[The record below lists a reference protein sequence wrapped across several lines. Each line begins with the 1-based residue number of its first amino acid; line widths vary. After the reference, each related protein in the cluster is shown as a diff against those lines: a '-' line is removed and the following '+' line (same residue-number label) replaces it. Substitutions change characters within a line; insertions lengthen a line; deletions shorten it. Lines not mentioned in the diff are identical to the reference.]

1 MNSKAHVMTP
11 QTAPV
16 LGSERRAPVYW
27 PAVTDVS
34 CPVCKNGTVRWA
46 EAGNV
51 PGYRLCD
58 ACGQRFIAKG
68 NAEQPLLIEC

>member
-34 CPVCKNGTVRWA
+34 LQKRDGALGRSGERPWLPALRCLWA
-46 EAGNV
+46 TI
-51 PGYRLCD
+51 YR
-58 ACGQRFIAKG
+58 QR
-68 NAEQPLLIEC
+68 QC